1 MLRITRWVTGVAFI
15 VLCGM
20 VVVTLADIVL
30 RLLSRMPGH
39 PFARLIPPAVPG
51 VVDLVQLTLVTV
63 AHLSVAA
70 TFLVGTHVTV
80 DVIANL
86 MPHKARRLA
95 RLFGWAVSFAFM
107 ALCFV
112 EAIVQGRGQ
121 YQDGILSATIS
132 LPMWW
137 YWIPV
142 VIGTGLAALACL
154 GHIAGWAA
162 KTDRSL

>member
-1 MLRITRWVTGVAFI
+1 MLRVTRIVSGAAFI

-20 VVVTLADIVL
+20 VTVTLADIAL

-39 PFARLIPPAVPG
+39 PFARLLPPAVPG

-70 TFLVGTHVTV
+70 TFLVGAHVTV
-80 DVIANL
+80 DVIAAQ

-95 RLFGWAVSFAFM
+95 RLLGWALSFAFM

-112 EAIVQGRGQ
+112 EAIGQGRGQ

-142 VIGTGLAALACL
+142 VVGTGLSALACL
-154 GHIAGWAA
+154 AHLAGWATP
-162 KTDRSL
+162 TDRSL